1 MKDKNRMIPEQQE
14 TIKELSDTQ
23 LDQVYGGLE
32 IPVLPNSGSFGGL
45 KLGQALEK
53 NSSFTKSDDR
63 LPSGGM

>member
-14 TIKELSDTQ
+14 AIEELSDTQ
-23 LDQVYGGLE
+23 LNEIVGGLE
-32 IPVLPNSGSFGGL
+32 IPVLPTNGSFGGL

-63 LPSGGM
+63 LPSGGV